1 MFFVVYVDSEFCRY
15 RRRAVGCGG
24 RRPRRCDFR
33 KVTESLGRRK
43 PPSSLFKDSCLQSQ
57 TKHPSSFLTEPLRW
71 KEEKGI
77 SHGYGYGYG
86 RPISLTSSSP
96 ITSISPFQIPMALAF
111 SSAPSFIHFPISIS
125 NSNILNAPSLPTT
138 NNPRP
143 SPAPSA
149 KRRASLSVKCHGGD
163 AEPDKEDPFETID
176 KLYKDI
182 KNEHFAPFQPKSR
195 KPNFVSNFIESLQKR
210 IIFLVQPTNDGS
222 TVGVKWRVGWH
233 KPLMVWDNGVGIHF
247 HQSYVGKLLI
257 SNLENLIGPVLRLAP
272 KTLTYKFVGNRGIG
286 VGCR

>member
-1 MFFVVYVDSEFCRY
+1 M
-15 RRRAVGCGG
+15 G
-24 RRPRRCDFR
+24 
-33 KVTESLGRRK
+33 LRK
-43 PPSSLFKDSCLQSQ
+43 PPCSLFKDSCLQSQ

-71 KEEKGI
+71 KEGKCI
-77 SHGYGYGYG
+77 SHGYGYGYGNG

-149 KRRASLSVKCHGGD
+149 KRRVSLSVKCHGGD
-163 AEPDKEDPFETID
+163 AEPDKKDPFETID

-182 KNEHFAPFQPKSR
+182 KNEHIAPFQPKSVIL
-195 KPNFVSNFIESLQKR
+195 PSHLSSLTNHQNR
-210 IIFLVQPTNDGS
+210 GFEFLVSFCRGS
-222 TVGVKWRVGWH
+222 RT
-233 KPLMVWDNGVGIHF
+233 
-247 HQSYVGKLLI
+247 SSLI
-257 SNLENLIGPVLRLAP
+257 SSMPYRKE
-272 KTLTYKFVGNRGIG
+272 
-286 VGCR
+286 